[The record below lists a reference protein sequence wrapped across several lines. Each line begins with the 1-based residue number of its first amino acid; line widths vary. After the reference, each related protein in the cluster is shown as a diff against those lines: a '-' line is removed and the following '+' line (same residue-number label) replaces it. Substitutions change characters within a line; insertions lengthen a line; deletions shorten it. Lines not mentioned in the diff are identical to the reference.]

1 MHCWC
6 KVKLTVWKRGTAGS
20 DRQVV
25 LSLDVTQ
32 LDSNESEV
40 QRCWSRQVVWLNW
53 LGTPYYSGG
62 AGSYLAM
69 WLSTRR
75 SSTPIYR
82 DTRHHRL
89 HPCHQDHH
97 YYHQRRLP
105 DLIIKHLK
113 RIDSGTETWTIY
125 VWYLRILILKTRA
138 KCQNNGI
145 FAIHLIKLPNLFFW
159 STFWKSWSWQKCWSV
174 SSMSRSQRTSF
185 VTRQS
190 GR

>member
-1 MHCWC
+1 MT
-6 KVKLTVWKRGTAGS
+6 KTLLVGVSQIDPVWKRGTAGS

-32 LDSNESEV
+32 LDSNVSEV
-40 QRCWSRQVVWLNW
+40 QRCWSRRVVWLNW

-89 HPCHQDHH
+89 HPCRHDHH

-125 VWYLRILILKTRA
+125 VWYLRILLIQSMMDRRGISTYRIFPIANSKP
-138 KCQNNGI
+138 KQNAEI
-145 FAIHLIKLPNLFFW
+145 VVYLPYIK
-159 STFWKSWSWQKCWSV
+159 
-174 SSMSRSQRTSF
+174 
-185 VTRQS
+185 
-190 GR
+190 